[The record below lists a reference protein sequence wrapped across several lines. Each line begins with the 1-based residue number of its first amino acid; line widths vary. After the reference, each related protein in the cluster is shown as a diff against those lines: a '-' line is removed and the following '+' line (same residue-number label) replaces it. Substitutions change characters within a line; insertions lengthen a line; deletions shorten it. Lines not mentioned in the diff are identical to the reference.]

1 MRPRPALALTVIVVA
16 LGASAAEV
24 SAAEIRVNRSCFADP
39 TDREDTVVVR
49 GTGFAPSAPYQ
60 VILDGRPLRG
70 GSGRTDADGQMSG
83 RFVAPSVKT
92 VSRIARQHKFDLR
105 VRQGGLQPAV
115 YFTVSR
121 LFAAFSPARG
131 DLRRLKVRFSA
142 FGFSLLG
149 QKRPPIYLH
158 YVSPRGKLARTV
170 RVGRGT
176 GACGFRRT
184 AKRRLF
190 AFDPIRGSWRL
201 QFDTR
206 RRYRQGTERSSFLF
220 YTVRVRV
227 R

>member
-1 MRPRPALALTVIVVA
+1 MRPRPALALTVIAVA
-16 LGASAAEV
+16 LGASATEA

-39 TDREDTVVVR
+39 TERRDTVVVR
-49 GTGFAPSAPYQ
+49 GDGFAPNAAYE

-83 RFVAPSVKT
+83 RFVAPSVKSA
-92 VSRIARQHKFDLR
+92 SRIASQHKFDLR
-105 VRQGGLQPAV
+105 VRQGALEPAV

-121 LFAAFSPARG
+121 LFASFSPAKG
-131 DLRRLKVRFSA
+131 NLRKLKVRFSA
-142 FGFSLLG
+142 YGFSLFG
-149 QKRPPIYLH
+149 QQRPPIYLH
-158 YVSPRGKLARTV
+158 YVSPRGRLARTV

-206 RRYRQGTERSSFLF
+206 RRYRRGTERSSFLF
-220 YTVRVRV
+220 YTVRVKV

>member
-1 MRPRPALALTVIVVA
+1 MRSRSTLALTAIAGA
-16 LGASAAEV
+16 LGAGATEA

-39 TDREDTVVVR
+39 TDREDTVAVR
-49 GTGFAPSAPYQ
+49 GTGFAPNAPYQ
-60 VILDGRPLRG
+60 VILDGQPLRG
-70 GSGRTDADGQMSG
+70 GSGRTDKDGRMSG
-83 RFVAPSVKT
+83 RFVAPSVGT

-105 VRQGGLQPAV
+105 VRQGGLEPSV

-121 LFAAFSPARG
+121 LFASFSPARG
-131 DLRRLKVRFSA
+131 DLRKLKVRFSA
-142 FGFSLLG
+142 YGFSLAG

-184 AKRRLF
+184 GKRRLF
-190 AFDPIRGSWRL
+190 AFGPIRGSWRL

-206 RRYRQGTERSSFLF
+206 RRYREGTSRSSFLF
-220 YTVRVRV
+220 YTLRVEVR
-227 R
+227 

>member
-1 MRPRPALALTVIVVA
+1 MRPRLTLALMALAVA
-16 LGASAAEV
+16 FGACAAEA

-39 TDREDTVVVR
+39 TDREDTVTVR
-49 GTGFAPSAPYQ
+49 GSGFAPNAPYQ
-60 VILDGRPLRG
+60 VILDGEPLKG
-70 GSGRTDADGQMSG
+70 GSGRTDGDGRMSG
-83 RFVAPSVKT
+83 RFVAPGVGT

-105 VRQGGLQPAV
+105 VRQGSLQPAV

-121 LFAAFSPARG
+121 LFASFSPARG
-131 DLRRLKVRFSA
+131 NPRKLKVRFSA
-142 FGFSLLG
+142 YGFSLLG
-149 QKRPPIYLH
+149 QKRPPIYVH

-170 RVGRGT
+170 RLGRGT

-184 AKRRLF
+184 GKRRLF

-206 RRYRQGTERSSFLF
+206 RRYREGTARSSFLF
-220 YTVRVRV
+220 YALRVRV